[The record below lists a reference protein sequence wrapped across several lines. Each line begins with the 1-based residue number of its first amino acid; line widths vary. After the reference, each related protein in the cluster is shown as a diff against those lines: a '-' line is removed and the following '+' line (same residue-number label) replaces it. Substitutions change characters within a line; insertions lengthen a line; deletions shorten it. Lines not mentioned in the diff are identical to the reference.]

1 MKHQRVPRETNKED
15 EHQNKLKMNEK
26 YVLEH
31 LRNIPDFPKQGIQYK
46 DINYLFTNAGVLH
59 ELGDELKR
67 RYKDKGITKVV
78 GLETRGI
85 VMGAITAEKL
95 DAGLVMCRKKGKM
108 PGITRGTSYAK
119 EYGEDKIEIQAGA
132 ITNDDVVLI
141 HDDLLATGGSM
152 AAAYKLVESFHPKK
166 IYINFLFELRSEGLK
181 GREALPKNVDADV
194 LITLH

>member
-1 MKHQRVPRETNKED
+1 
-15 EHQNKLKMNEK
+15 MNEK

-108 PGITRGTSYAK
+108 
-119 EYGEDKIEIQAGA
+119 
-132 ITNDDVVLI
+132 LI